1 MKINVLDLIDFEKV
15 NTLLEGFNQS
25 TGFVTAI
32 LDLDGN
38 VISKSGWRQIC
49 TEFHRVNPETSS
61 RCSISDT
68 VLARKL
74 QKGEKYYFYKCLNG
88 LVDVAV
94 PILIKGEHVANLFS
108 GQFFFEQPDRN
119 FFKEQARKYGFDETE
134 YLKALEDVPIVAKE
148 KVIAAMEFLLNMTQM
163 ISEITFQK
171 LEQMKLNEA
180 IGKSEE
186 RVRLA
191 LDNLLE
197 GCQIIG
203 HDWRYLYLN
212 RTAEIHNR
220 RPNNELLGQRYMD
233 MWPGIEENE
242 IFKIIRQTLEERVS
256 NHIENEFQFP
266 DGSLGWF
273 DLSIRPIP
281 EGVFILSIDIS
292 ERKKAE
298 YAMSQ
303 SEEKYR
309 LISDHSDDWIYW
321 VSPDG
326 NMRYISPA
334 VERVTGYSPFDFIND
349 PELNSKI
356 VYPDDREKV
365 NQHTHSV
372 QHDGTVDNL
381 EYRIVTPKGEIR
393 WISHSCSPIYN
404 PDGEYMGRRG
414 TNRNIT
420 ERKLAVEQLHESE
433 LKFRKIYED
442 GPFGMALVGSD
453 FKFLI
458 ANARF
463 CNMIG
468 YEEHE
473 LQHLT
478 FKNITHPEDILLD
491 LPNIHKL
498 IRKEI
503 SVYKAEKRY
512 LRKDGSTIWGS
523 LTVSSNFD
531 DNGQFLYNV
540 AILEDIT
547 PRKYAETEIK
557 RLDERIS
564 TATLASQLGIWDWDI
579 KHDILDWDDQ
589 MYKLYGTTPEEYPR
603 AYEAWLNGIHP
614 DDREYSNL
622 ISQQAINGQNVYD
635 TQFRVIWP
643 DGSIHWIK
651 ASGQVFFDE
660 RQAPIRMVGV
670 NFDITEQ
677 KRAEEELKI
686 SEERYRNI
694 FESAVIGIYRTTPE
708 GQILMANST
717 LIKLLKFDSFEDLAT
732 RNLANEGFENKEL
745 RNNFRERIEKDGVI
759 SLESVWTTKDGSP
772 VTVNENAKAFYDSNG
787 NVLYY
792 EGTIEDITER
802 KNMEKTLRESEAKFR
817 NAFLTN
823 PDSITINRLDDGRY
837 QSVNSGFTQIFG
849 YADHEVLGKTSL
861 EINMWH
867 NPEDRKQFVGQ
878 LKEKGIVENFEAK
891 LCTKDGKEKDTLV
904 SAAVIELNGSTCILS
919 TTKDITAL
927 KYTEE
932 ALRYNEALLRE
943 VGRIAKVG
951 GWELDLSTNHLSWT
965 EEVALIHDLD
975 PKTQASLELSINY
988 YSEKSKAIIQSAI
1001 KDVISKSKSYDIEI
1015 EIVTIKGNHKWIR
1028 TIGHPVIE
1036 NGNVIKIRGSIQ
1048 DISELKQGEEAL
1060 RESEQKFRVLM
1071 ENIPL
1076 PVTYVSK
1083 DGEIIFRN
1091 ERFLQVIGYTDIE
1104 VPTVNEWWLK
1114 AYPEEAYREWVIPNW
1129 ESSVKKAAE
1138 TNLDIEPEEYRITCK
1153 DGIERT
1159 IIVSG
1164 IIIENNVLVTFIDIT
1179 DRKKA
1184 EEEVR
1189 KLNETLEQR
1198 VEERTAQLKEANQEL
1213 EAFSYSV
1220 SHDLRAPLRHINGFV
1235 DLLTENY
1242 TEALPEKGKHYLE
1255 VIVSASRHM
1264 GSLIDDLLQF
1274 SRTGRQEM
1282 IQTNLDLNVVVQEV
1296 FNLMEQEIKDRN
1308 IEWHIAEL
1316 PKVKGDHSL
1325 LRMVLYNLLS
1335 NAVKFTKSIEIAQ
1348 IQIGFL
1354 DTGIEYTMFIRDNG
1368 AGFDMRYA
1376 HKLFGVFQR
1385 LHTTKEFEGTGIG
1398 LANVRRIILRH
1409 GGRVWAE
1416 SQINEGAAFYFTL
1429 PKN

>member
-32 LDLDGN
+32 LDLEGN

-49 TEFHRVNPETSS
+49 TEFHRINPETSP
-61 RCSISDT
+61 RCTISDT
-68 VLARKL
+68 VLAGKL

-108 GQFFFEQPDRN
+108 GQFFFDKPDKN

-148 KVIAAMEFLLNMTQM
+148 KVKAAMDFLLNMTQM
-163 ISEITFQK
+163 ISETTFQK

-180 IGKSEE
+180 LGKSEE
-186 RVRLA
+186 RYRSA

-203 HDWRYLYLN
+203 YDWKYLYLN
-212 RTAEIHNR
+212 HTAEIHNR
-220 RPNNELLGQRYMD
+220 RANNELLGQRYMD

-242 IFKIIRQTLEERVS
+242 IFKIIRQALEERVS
-256 NHIENEFQFP
+256 THIENKFQFP
-266 DGSLGWF
+266 DGSFGWF
-273 DLSIRPIP
+273 DLSIQPIP

-303 SEEKYR
+303 SEKKYR

-321 VSPDG
+321 ISPDG
-326 NMRYISPA
+326 NLQYISPA
-334 VERVTGYSPFDFIND
+334 VERVTGYSPLDFTND

-356 VYPDDREKV
+356 IYPDDREKV

-372 QHDGTVDNL
+372 QHDDTVENL
-381 EYRIVTPKGEIR
+381 EYRIVTQKGEIQ

-404 PDGEYMGRRG
+404 PNGEYMGRRG

-420 ERKLAVEQLHESE
+420 ERKLAVERLHESE
-433 LKFRKIYED
+433 LKFRKIYEN
-442 GPFGMALVGSD
+442 GPFGMALAGSD

-463 CNMIG
+463 CEMIG

-473 LQHLT
+473 LQNLT
-478 FKNITHPEDILLD
+478 FKDITHPEDILLD

-512 LRKDGSTIWGS
+512 FRKDGRIIWGS

-531 DNGQFLYNV
+531 DNGHFLYNV
-540 AILEDIT
+540 AILEDIS

-579 KHDILDWDDQ
+579 KRDVLDWDDQ
-589 MYKLYGTTPEEYPR
+589 MYKLYGTTKEEYPI
-603 AYEAWLNGIHP
+603 AYDAWLNGIHP
-614 DDREYSNL
+614 DDREYSNI
-622 ISQQAINGQNVYD
+622 ISQQAINGEKAYD

-651 ASGQVFFDE
+651 ASGQVFFDQ

-708 GQILMANST
+708 GQILMANAT

-745 RNNFRERIEKDGVI
+745 RNSFREQIEKDGVI

-772 VTVNENAKAFYDSNG
+772 VTVNENAKVFYDSNG

-837 QSVNSGFTQIFG
+837 QSVNNGFTQIFG

-867 NPEDRKQFVGQ
+867 NPNDRKQFVGQ

-932 ALRYNEALLRE
+932 ALR
-943 VGRIAKVG
+943 
-951 GWELDLSTNHLSWT
+951 
-965 EEVALIHDLD
+965 
-975 PKTQASLELSINY
+975 
-988 YSEKSKAIIQSAI
+988 
-1001 KDVISKSKSYDIEI
+1001 
-1015 EIVTIKGNHKWIR
+1015 
-1028 TIGHPVIE
+1028 
-1036 NGNVIKIRGSIQ
+1036 
-1048 DISELKQGEEAL
+1048 
-1060 RESEQKFRVLM
+1060 ESEQKFRVLM

-1083 DGEIIFRN
+1083 EGEIIFRN
-1091 ERFLQVIGYTDIE
+1091 ERFLQVIGYPDTE

-1114 AYPEEAYREWVIPNW
+1114 AYPEEAYREWVIQNW
-1129 ESSVKKAAE
+1129 GSAVKKAAE
-1138 TNLDIEPEEYRITCK
+1138 TNRDIEPEEYRITCE

-1164 IIIENNVLVTFIDIT
+1164 IIIENNVLVTFVDIT

-1282 IQTNLDLNVVVQEV
+1282 IQTNLDLNVVLQEV

-1308 IEWHIAEL
+1308 IEWNIAEL

-1335 NAVKFTKSIEIAQ
+1335 NAIKFSKSRETTQ

-1354 DTGIEYTMFIRDNG
+1354 DTGIEYTIFIRDNG

-1416 SQINEGAAFYFTL
+1416 SKINEGAVFYFTL